1 MSKTVVVTG
10 AGAGVGRAIV
20 RAFADRGCNVGL
32 LSRDAQRLAA
42 AAEEVRARG
51 VRACMVPTD
60 VADADAVEAAAE
72 TIERELGP
80 IDVWVNDA
88 MVTIFAPVHEITPT
102 EFRRQTEVTYLG
114 TVYGTMAALRRMR
127 ARRQGTI
134 VQVGSALSYR
144 AIPLQSAYCGAKF
157 AIRGFTDSLRCELL
171 HERLPIHLC
180 MVQLPAMNTPQF
192 DWAMTRMPRKA
203 QPVPPIYQ
211 PEVAAEAVV
220 FAAFNKRREIWLGKS
235 SWKAILAN
243 KIAPGLLDH
252 VLAAEGYSKQMRAV
266 PTPPDPPANLFDAV
280 PGHQAAHGS
289 FDAEARPSS
298 GTMWFTR
305 NRNTLLAGAS
315 LLGLV
320 LMRPRRSSC
329 SRSDGR

>member
-1 MSKTVVVTG
+1 MTKTVVVTG
-10 AGAGVGRAIV
+10 AGAGVGRAIA
-20 RAFADRGCNVGL
+20 RAFADHGCDVGL
-32 LSRDAQRLAA
+32 LSRDADRLTQAA
-42 AAEEVRARG
+42 DEVRARG
-51 VRACMVPTD
+51 VRACPVPTD
-60 VADADAVEAAAE
+60 VANPDAVETAAE

-88 MVTIFAPVHEITPT
+88 MVTIFSPFHEITPT

-127 ARRQGTI
+127 ARRQGAI

-171 HERLPIHLC
+171 HDGLPIHLC

-211 PEVAAEAVV
+211 PEVAADAVV
-220 FAAFNKRREIWLGKS
+220 FAAFNKRREIWLGAS
-235 SWKAILAN
+235 SWKAIVAN
-243 KIAPGLLDH
+243 KLAPGLLDH
-252 VLAAEGYSKQMRAV
+252 FLANQGYSKQMRAA
-266 PTPPDPPANLFDAV
+266 PTPSDPPANLFNPV

-289 FDAEARPSS
+289 FDAEAQPSTA
-298 GTMWFTR
+298 TMWFTR
-305 NRNTLLAGAS
+305 NRNAIVAGAAV
-315 LLGLV
+315 LGLA
-320 LMRPRRSSC
+320 LIRPKRLRRL
-329 SRSDGR
+329 G